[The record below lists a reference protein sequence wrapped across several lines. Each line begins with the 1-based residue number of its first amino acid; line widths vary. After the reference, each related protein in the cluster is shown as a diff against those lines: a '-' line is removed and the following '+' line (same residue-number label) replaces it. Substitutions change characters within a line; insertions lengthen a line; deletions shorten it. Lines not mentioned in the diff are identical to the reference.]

1 MTRRVVSLV
10 YSCILMAGFGLG
22 VAAFGPL
29 LPELAK
35 NNGLQMSQMG
45 IIFPAI
51 FLGTIPASLL
61 VGFVLDRIGAYR
73 IILISIPLLAGAAVG
88 ITLCRSVPLLIVL
101 SVILGAGGGAGVPT
115 ANTLI
120 VRLFGRRSAPAVNL
134 LNVFFGIG
142 AIVGPALVSLGLSRF
157 NTGAPVFW
165 FAGAIAVACVP
176 YFARAARSGPPV
188 NFRHDAEAD
197 VQTEA
202 DTREAAGTHGE
213 TSTNTLDDTRSARG
227 RNHHLKLPHAKE
239 LFGSPLL
246 WLIGGVLFFDVGAEQ
261 TIGGWMAV
269 YMQDASGIALANAA
283 LIVSGFWIAFTLGRL
298 AGAGLATRMNARR
311 VLGGGLVLGV
321 AGIVVVNLAA
331 GRLALSI
338 LGFILTGFGLGP
350 VYPTTM
356 ALIGTLFSRRAGTA
370 IGSGAAM
377 GTLGGM
383 ILPWSEG
390 LMFDFFGPAGAAR
403 LILVAITAIGFLSVF
418 LLRSIS
424 HRE

>member
-1 MTRRVVSLV
+1 
-10 YSCILMAGFGLG
+10 MAGFGLG

-35 NNGLQMSQMG
+35 NNGLEMSQMG

-73 IILISIPLLAGAAVG
+73 IILISIPLLAGAAIG

-157 NTGAPVFW
+157 NTGTPVFW
-165 FAGAIAVACVP
+165 FAGAIAIACIP

-188 NFRHDAEAD
+188 NFRHNAEAD
-197 VQTEA
+197 SHAEKGRA
-202 DTREAAGTHGE
+202 TR
-213 TSTNTLDDTRSARG
+213 
-227 RNHHLKLPHAKE
+227 HLKLPHAKE

-269 YMQDASGIALANAA
+269 YMQDSSGIALASAA

-298 AGAGLATRMNARR
+298 AGAGLATRLNARW
-311 VLGGGLVLGV
+311 VLAAGLALGV
-321 AGIVVVNLAA
+321 IGIVVVNLAA
-331 GRLALSI
+331 GRLAVSI
-338 LGFILTGFGLGP
+338 VGFILTGFGLGP

-356 ALIGTLFSRRAGTA
+356 ALIGTLFTSRAGTA
-370 IGSGAAM
+370 IGSSAAM

-390 LMFDFFGPAGAAR
+390 FMFDFFGPAGAAR
-403 LILVAITAIGFLSVF
+403 LILVAITAIGFFSVF

-424 HRE
+424 RRE